1 MPKKKRSEDERLRI
15 VLYIM
20 GNTPNSRKAAK
31 NLRKVCEHIQEYD
44 LEVVDIQ
51 EAPER
56 IKQDQVIAVPTLIK
70 VHPEPQRRVVG
81 DLSDGVKVRAA
92 LGLDDEV
99 E

>member
-31 NLRKVCEHIQEYD
+31 NLQKVCEHIQEYD

-51 EAPER
+51 KAPER